1 MLLRALR
8 LAPTMSD
15 AAYNLGLL
23 AAKTDRA
30 KALEFLCQ
38 AAGMQGGNQRY
49 AQALRQISGDSDIES
64 ACAKSSAKQAQ

>member
-1 MLLRALR
+1 MLLKALR

-23 AAKTDRA
+23 AARTDRA

-49 AQALRQISGDSDIES
+49 AQAVQQISGDSDIES
-64 ACAKSSAKQAQ
+64 ACAKSSARQAQ